1 MSTFVYIWA
10 LLEPKL
16 EYTNLM
22 MKCKDLWDSFPL
34 DKQRR
39 IYRTIRNKKLEKKFV
54 DYNPLLAIRNNI
66 PLVRRMT
73 MSFNDYYNK
82 YGTTEET
89 DGWHME
95 NPTGNK
101 VIFVKNE

>member
-1 MSTFVYIWA
+1 MSTFVHIWA

-22 MKCKDLWDSFPL
+22 RTCKELWDSIPL
-34 DKQRR
+34 EQQRV
-39 IYRTIRNKKLEKKFV
+39 IYATIRKKKLEKIFV
-54 DYNPLLAIRNNI
+54 DYNPLLAIRHNI
-66 PLVRRMT
+66 PRVRREVLT
-73 MSFNDYYNK
+73 MAEYYERYK
-82 YGTTEET
+82 TTEAQ

-101 VIFVKNE
+101 VIFVKN